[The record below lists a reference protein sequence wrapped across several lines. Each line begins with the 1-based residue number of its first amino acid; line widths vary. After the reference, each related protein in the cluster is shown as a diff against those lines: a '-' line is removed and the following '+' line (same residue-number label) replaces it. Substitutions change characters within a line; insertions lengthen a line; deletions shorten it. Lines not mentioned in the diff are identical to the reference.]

1 MNRTRG
7 GVRTRIVA
15 LGVTLLVLPFLGAC
29 VMHSFGQGARA
40 DMHGSPA
47 ADRQTTTLVKE
58 VQRDD
63 VTVTLEVPPLRAGKE
78 SELLVKVRGSGSNAP
93 IRGARVS
100 IAVVPLQ
107 VGDAHEPSRG
117 GRTVTILPKEGS
129 HPGVYVAS
137 HTFEKVGSYE
147 IVAEVHAGFESGY
160 HTPLVVAA
168 RQDVFSGMDTMSR
181 RVRAPLFVLGALG
194 MLVMMGAF
202 ML

>member
-1 MNRTRG
+1 MNMVRR
-7 GVRTRIVA
+7 GVRIRIAA
-15 LGVTLLVLPFLGAC
+15 LGITLLVVPFLGAC
-29 VMHSFGQGARA
+29 LMHSFGQGVPA
-40 DMHGSPA
+40 DMHRSRS
-47 ADRQTTTLVKE
+47 ADRRTTTLVKE

-63 VTVTLEVPPLRAGKE
+63 VTVTLEVPPLRAGRE

-93 IRGARVS
+93 IRGTRVS

-107 VGDAHEPSRG
+107 AGAAHEPSPG
-117 GRTVTILPKEGS
+117 GSTVTILPREAN
-129 HPGVYVAS
+129 PGVYVAS
-137 HTFEKVGSYE
+137 HTFDNLGSYE

-168 RQDVFSGMDTMSR
+168 RQEVFSGMDTMSR
-181 RVRAPLFVLGALG
+181 RARTPLFVLGALG